1 MDRLSLVELSRD
13 DREKAVEL
21 AELARVIWTEHY
33 TPLIGV
39 EQVGYMLSK
48 FQSAECILNDIAV
61 NDYRYFTVYDGSK
74 PVGYFAVRPELDKK
88 ALFLSKFYV
97 EKNNRGRGIARRMLE
112 RISNI
117 AGECGLDYI
126 WLTVNKHNDTSI
138 RIYKRLGFRIV
149 EELVTDIGSGF
160 VMDDYKMRLDIGE

>member
-1 MDRLSLVELSRD
+1 MDKRRYS
-13 DREKAVEL
+13 
-21 AELARVIWTEHY
+21 
-33 TPLIGV
+33 
-39 EQVGYMLSK
+39 
-48 FQSAECILNDIAV
+48 SANSTL
-61 NDYRYFTVYDGSK
+61 RRTTGDG
-74 PVGYFAVRPELDKK
+74 
-88 ALFLSKFYV
+88 
-97 EKNNRGRGIARRMLE
+97 GIARRMLE
-112 RISNI
+112 KISNI